1 MGNRTGRRSDAAG
14 SQSHVLSCRPRRG
27 GRPAAVE
34 RGGRVVVRHG
44 YTEQRLVDGSYWR
57 GVAGRRSGTEPG
69 RGRRRRPGDVQVL
82 ASESEEVRIAVV
94 HGPNLNLLGTR
105 EPAVYGRMTLAEL
118 DESLRSEA
126 SALGVELESHQA
138 NGEGEL
144 IDYIQEAAG
153 RVAGFVVNAGGYTHT
168 SVALLDAL
176 VGVDRPYVEVHLTNV
191 AGRESFRHR
200 SLLSPKAAG

>member
-1 MGNRTGRRSDAAG
+1 M
-14 SQSHVLSCRPRRG
+14 
-27 GRPAAVE
+27 
-34 RGGRVVVRHG
+34 
-44 YTEQRLVDGSYWR
+44 
-57 GVAGRRSGTEPG
+57 
-69 RGRRRRPGDVQVL
+69 
-82 ASESEEVRIAVV
+82 RIAVI

-105 EPAVYGRMTLAEL
+105 EPAVYGRVTLSEL
-118 DESLRSEA
+118 ENGLRSEA
-126 SALGVELESHQA
+126 AELGVELESHQA

-144 IDYIQEAAG
+144 IDYIQEAAA

-200 SLLSPKAAG
+200 SLLSGKAAGVVTGFGPASYSLGLRGLVSRLRAGSGVAGGTGPTE